1 MLVTWVLALWSF
13 IELYIL
19 FCGLFCMCIIFH
31 SLKKSLK
38 KPFSLERKQIWQNV
52 NNCYNEVKNIWVRC
66 YSFNFLHLQ
75 KCTWAFLKVG
85 GKTLFWPNFSCG
97 YYLISSLSLWQ
108 NSLKVSLFS
117 RSPVPLLQCS
127 LNILLLGF
135 CFHYSSET
143 DLSTSP
149 MTSTSTLLNPMI
161 VSQFLSLFTIC
172 SILHCWS
179 LSSLKHFLASRTIA
193 WFFSYYSRYFCH
205 SPFLVL
211 FIFLD
216 L

>member
-1 MLVTWVLALWSF
+1 M
-13 IELYIL
+13 
-19 FCGLFCMCIIFH
+19 
-31 SLKKSLK
+31 
-38 KPFSLERKQIWQNV
+38 
-52 NNCYNEVKNIWVRC
+52 KNILVRC

-75 KCTWAFLKVG
+75 KCKWTFLKVG

-143 DLSTSP
+143 DLSRSP

-161 VSQFLSLFTIC
+161 VSQFLIFIYYLQHFTLLISLLPETFSSFQDNCLIFLLLFQILLSFPFPGALHLPWPLNTGLC
-172 SILHCWS
+172 SWTAHGHFKSLHKCN
-179 LSSLKHFLASRTIA
+179 
-193 WFFSYYSRYFCH
+193 FFSV
-205 SPFLVL
+205 VL
-211 FIFLD
+211 SGHPYLK
-216 L
+216 LQPYT